1 MKNKLSNKLKV
12 LSSERQDECT
22 KLKESN
28 KLLDNIA
35 EEKEKKLDLDLNKK
49 TGNAEEHTNKVL
61 TISNQYIIK
70 DTNRKFNNID
80 IISITDNKNQGTTTI
95 TTDRKRNN
103 TSSKEGMLKEK
114 FSCEIKLLKSKN
126 ESTNTTNYIAKDIV
140 VSNTIKNESE
150 LTNSR
155 NNINENEYKDR
166 NIFDKE
172 KNNKHRLKTRMKEIR
187 ETSKN
192 TSDSKLDLVEHI
204 KECPKE
210 QQRTITTD
218 NRKNQELLAV
228 PINRKKRQYRGIT
241 FHHIRNDRKSSAI
254 RD

>member
-1 MKNKLSNKLKV
+1 M
-12 LSSERQDECT
+12 
-22 KLKESN
+22 
-28 KLLDNIA
+28 
-35 EEKEKKLDLDLNKK
+35 
-49 TGNAEEHTNKVL
+49 L

-103 TSSKEGMLKEK
+103 TSPKEGMLKEK

-166 NIFDKE
+166 NIFNKE
-172 KNNKHRLKTRMKEIR
+172 KNNKHRLKTRVKE
-187 ETSKN
+187 
-192 TSDSKLDLVEHI
+192 L
-204 KECPKE
+204 
-210 QQRTITTD
+210 
-218 NRKNQELLAV
+218 
-228 PINRKKRQYRGIT
+228 
-241 FHHIRNDRKSSAI
+241 
-254 RD
+254 